1 MSRPEADLVGDADPD
16 DDVETVDALPV
27 LAEPAPSRSLVPAD
41 TVARQAVVVAA
52 TGFVAGAAVAVL
64 ARRRG
69 RRAAAGPRLSLSN
82 GRRRRKPRKGELR
95 VAASRS
101 FLVDVHLVDRG

>member
-1 MSRPEADLVGDADPD
+1 MSAGEADVYSDAEPED
-16 DDVETVDALPV
+16 DAETVDALPV
-27 LAEPAPSRSLVPAD
+27 LAEPAPSRALVPAD
-41 TVARQAVVVAA
+41 TVARQAAIVAA

-69 RRAAAGPRLSLSN
+69 RRAAAPRLLARGS
-82 GRRRRKPRKGELR
+82 RRKPRKGELR

>member
-1 MSRPEADLVGDADPD
+1 MSGREADDITEAEPVDAEP
-16 DDVETVDALPV
+16 VVDALPV
-27 LAEPAPSRSLVPAD
+27 LAPRASSQALVPAD
-41 TVARQAVVVAA
+41 ALARQAVVVAA

-69 RRAAAGPRLSLSN
+69 RRAATGPRLSLST
-82 GRRRRKPRKGELR
+82 GRGRRKPRKGELR